1 MAEEEAD
8 YGLDDEQDEWRRG
21 PVDIVVGADEDV
33 LSLDG
38 NEDEGESD
46 PKIKRHRCMDEVEAS
61 RLILSETVFTYS
73 TDVRIRDRQVNRTGA
88 RNISEHSY
96 GSKTRLE
103 GICPDGTPEQWDA
116 AGRRDQRT
124 TRNEPGKLTR
134 SSLTH
139 AETSACRFCVCRTT
153 RGRNTS
159 ARFGKHR

>member
-46 PKIKRHRCMDEVEAS
+46 SGIKRHRYMDEAEAS

-73 TDVRIRDRQVNRTGA
+73 TDVRIRDRQVDRTGA
-88 RNISEHSY
+88 
-96 GSKTRLE
+96 
-103 GICPDGTPEQWDA
+103 
-116 AGRRDQRT
+116 
-124 TRNEPGKLTR
+124 
-134 SSLTH
+134 
-139 AETSACRFCVCRTT
+139 
-153 RGRNTS
+153 
-159 ARFGKHR
+159 